1 MMVEQAK
8 IYINGRLI
16 GFHPNAMKLTQDL
29 IQRRRDGKLDPQIN
43 IAFHED
49 TNEIY
54 VNTDAGRVQRPLIV
68 VENGKPKLTNEMVKA
83 VKEGKLVWKELIE
96 NGVVEYLDAEEEEN
110 TLIALREEDIT
121 KEHTHLEID
130 PIGIFS
136 VITSLIPYLE
146 HDLAGKVLHG
156 AKMFKQAQGISG
168 INYNLRSDTESYIL
182 YYPEKELVKTRT
194 MDLLEMEKRPQ
205 VQSFVV
211 AIMPYH
217 GFKIL
222 DAVVLNKGAV
232 DRGLGRSAYFR
243 TYETSENR
251 YPLVHS

>member
-68 VENGKPKLTNEMVKA
+68 VENGKPKLTEEQVKQL
-83 VKEGKLVWKELIE
+83 KEGKISWKDLVQK
-96 NGVVEYLDAEEEEN
+96 GVIDYLDAEEEEN
-110 TLIALREEDIT
+110 TLIAIDEKQLS

-130 PIGIFS
+130 PVAIFS
-136 VITSLIPYLE
+136 VITSIIPYLE
-146 HDLAGKVLHG
+146 HNLAGKALHG
-156 AKMFKQAQGISG
+156 AKMFKQAAGISYV
-168 INYNLRSDTESYIL
+168 NPKYRMDTEGYLL
-182 YYPEKELVKTRT
+182 YYPQKALVKSKT
-194 MDLLEMEKRPQ
+194 MDLLKMDIRPQ
-205 VQSFVV
+205 SQNFVV
-211 AIMPYH
+211 AIIPFY
-217 GFKIL
+217 
-222 DAVVLNKGAV
+222 
-232 DRGLGRSAYFR
+232 
-243 TYETSENR
+243 
-251 YPLVHS
+251 